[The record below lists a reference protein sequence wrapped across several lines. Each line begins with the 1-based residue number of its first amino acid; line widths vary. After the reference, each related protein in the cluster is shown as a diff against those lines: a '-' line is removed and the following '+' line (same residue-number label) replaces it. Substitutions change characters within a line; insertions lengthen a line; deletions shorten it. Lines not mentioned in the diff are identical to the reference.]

1 MKRDKFLLSGYKRH
15 VPKEL
20 AACILSICVEAFLPR
35 EIWLWIAKAGTAINR
50 ASALLKRPPHC
61 AHMSPH
67 IIIRSTYTSYT
78 YHEEMISV
86 SVALEKAKR
95 RSAGAFFLS
104 GYLSLR
110 FISPII

>member
-1 MKRDKFLLSGYKRH
+1 MKRDKFLLSGYERH

-20 AACILSICVEAFLPR
+20 AACTLSICVEAFLPC

-50 ASALLKRPPHC
+50 ASALLKRPLHC

-67 IIIRSTYTSYT
+67 IIRSTYTSYT
-78 YHEEMISV
+78 YHEEMTSV
-86 SVALEKAKR
+86 SVALGKAKR
-95 RSAGAFFLS
+95 RSAGVFFLS